1 MKIATTRAFRA
12 RMNHYLSCAEEETV
26 YITRPGG
33 KLVMIS
39 SVPKSDVQLIKK
51 GYGKIPDKLLTETE
65 EV

>member
-12 RMNHYLSCAEEETV
+12 RMNHSLSCAEEETV
-26 YITRPGG
+26 YVTRPGG

-39 SVPKSDVQLIKK
+39 PVPNSDVQLIKR
-51 GYGKIPDKLLTETE
+51 GYNKTPDKLLTETE